1 MDAKTIKMDSGI
13 APAVSL
19 AVLLLSAFWL
29 PLLRAQSTE
38 LENPLSFVSIAL
50 QVENDRYRRV
60 EFLEPHPQVY
70 YVRTAR
76 QDAENAADKSSSEAS
91 LPSNSQ
97 EWLPAKI
104 GSPSGDE
111 VHLSRQIVL
120 KTEAPVPEE
129 TIRRLSLETVRQIHP
144 RLIILAA
151 ADPLRALE
159 TAQALCRKPGTLAC
173 YPVMR
178 RSYRRAGKFSPR
190 PNDTYFSQCWH
201 VDNRDGQGQRQGVD
215 LNLRSA
221 WSAAKGQGVTV
232 AVVDGEL
239 DLEHPDLSG
248 RTQQGPHF
256 NFGATNP
263 NNGDFLDFDA
273 HGTAVAGLI
282 AAEGNNETGVIGA
295 APQANLSSLVIFDNQ
310 LGMDSVVDDLAL
322 MDAFQFRI
330 DKIAVQN
337 HSWGPGPFRVQ
348 QAGIDA
354 LADAGIEN
362 AVRNG
367 RAGKG
372 VVMVRAGGN
381 ERESL
386 QNANDNGFA
395 NDPRSIAVG
404 AVRFDGSPASYSTRG
419 ACLLVSAPSGDTDFP
434 GLATTDRQGAFGY
447 VWNGRDDLADYLIDE
462 NGFEGTSGSAPLIA
476 GIAALIL
483 SANPS
488 LSYRDVQQILIH
500 SSFQPENGDPDVEAN
515 GAGFSFSHNTGYGI
529 PDAGFAVE
537 LAKIWKNRPETVEV
551 SKTRRLDQQIPD
563 AGLQLE
569 IGGNRVP
576 PNLRSIQA
584 LPSFGTFADA
594 GTAGFPLVFAGE
606 ALEPIS
612 ARLQG
617 RAALIR
623 RGSALFVEKIRR
635 AREAGAEFA
644 VIFNHQ
650 DEDEIVLMAGTDFS
664 AIPALSV
671 NQNDGEALSDLLQS
685 QSDITAKISLNAASV
700 EFNVSDTLIC
710 EHVGLQLDTTH
721 TRRGDL
727 RIVLLS
733 PSGSR
738 SILQTLNADES
749 AGPQLWT
756 YWSVKHFFEPS
767 AGVWKLTVLDQEP
780 EDFGSIASASLILRG
795 VPIVD
800 ADRDGLD
807 DHWERSSFGSLASG
821 PQADPDGDG
830 FNNAR
835 EQILQTPPTIPNRPF
850 AIDHSHWNPQTLR
863 LSWPAQPGNRFQVLK
878 RSPITAAPQIVADLP
893 GQFPENEFLLPLN
906 RSSNEFYTIQKLQ

>member
-1 MDAKTIKMDSGI
+1 MDTKTIKMASGI

-19 AVLLLSAFWL
+19 AVLLLSAFWFSPL
-29 PLLRAQSTE
+29 PAQSTE
-38 LENPLSFVSIAL
+38 LENPLSSASITL
-50 QVENDRYRRV
+50 QVENERYRRV

-70 YVRTAR
+70 YVRTTR
-76 QDAENAADKSSSEAS
+76 HDAENAADKSAAASS
-91 LPSNSQ
+91 PTNFQ
-97 EWLPAKI
+97 EWIPAQI
-104 GSPSGDE
+104 GRPTGAE
-111 VHLSRQIVL
+111 VRLSRRLVL
-120 KTEAPVPEE
+120 KTEDPVPKE
-129 TIRRLSLETVRQIHP
+129 TLRRLSLETVRQIHP

-201 VDNRDGQGQRQGVD
+201 VDNRDGRGQRQGID

-232 AVVDGEL
+232 AVVDGGL

-256 NFGATNP
+256 NFGETNP
-263 NNGDFLDFDA
+263 NNGGFLDFDA

-295 APQANLSSLVIFDNQ
+295 APQANLSSLVIFDHW
-310 LGMDSVVDDLAL
+310 LGRDNVVDDLAL
-322 MDAFQFRI
+322 MDAFQFRL

-337 HSWGPGPFRVQ
+337 HSWGPFRLE

-354 LADAGIEN
+354 LSDAGIEN

-372 VVMVRAGGN
+372 VIMVRAGGN

-386 QNANDNGFA
+386 HNANDNGFA

-434 GLATTDRQGAFGY
+434 GLATTDRQGMSGY
-447 VWNGRDDLADYLIDE
+447 VWNGRDDLADYLIGED
-462 NGFEGTSGSAPLIA
+462 GFEGTSGSTPLIA

-488 LSYRDVQQILIH
+488 LSYRDVQKILIH

-515 GAGFSFSHNTGYGI
+515 GAGFSFSHNTGYGV

-551 SKTRRLDQQIPD
+551 SKTRRPNQQIPD

-569 IGGNRVP
+569 ISGNQVP
-576 PNLRSIQA
+576 ANLRSIQA
-584 LPSFGTFADA
+584 LPSLGTFADA
-594 GTAGFPLVFAGE
+594 GTASFPLVFVGE

-623 RGSALFVEKIRR
+623 RGNALFAEKIHR
-635 AREAGAEFA
+635 AHKAGAEFA

-650 DEDEIVLMAGTDFS
+650 DEDEIILMAGTDFS

-671 NQNDGEALSDLLQS
+671 NQNDGEALADLLQS
-685 QSDITAKISLNAASV
+685 QSDILAKISLNAAAI
-700 EFNVSDTLIC
+700 EFNVPDTLIC

-721 TRRGDL
+721 TRRRNL

-738 SILQTLNADES
+738 SILQTINADES
-749 AGPQLWT
+749 AGPRLWT

-780 EDFGSIASASLILRG
+780 KDIGSITSAALILRG

-807 DHWERSSFGSLASG
+807 DHWERSSFGSLTSG

-850 AIDHSHWNPQTLR
+850 SIDLSLWNPQTLR
-863 LSWPAQPGNRFQVLK
+863 ISWPAQPGNRFQVLK
-878 RSPITAAPQIVADLP
+878 RSTIHNPPQTIANLP

-906 RSSNEFYTIQKLQ
+906 RSSNEFYTIKKQQ